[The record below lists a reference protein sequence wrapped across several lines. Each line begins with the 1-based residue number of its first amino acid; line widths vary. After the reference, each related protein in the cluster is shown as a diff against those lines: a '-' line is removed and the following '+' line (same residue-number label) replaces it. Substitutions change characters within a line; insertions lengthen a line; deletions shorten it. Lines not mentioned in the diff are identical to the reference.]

1 MATVAVE
8 RVEDV
13 LREFDRRG
21 TIWAKAGTGVQI
33 LSGRLWRVLEAAG
46 KP

>member
-8 RVEDV
+8 RVENV
-13 LREFDRRG
+13 LREFDRQG
-21 TIWAKAGTGVQI
+21 AFWAKTRTGPQI
-33 LSGRLWRVLEAAG
+33 LSRRLWRVLEAAG

>member
-13 LREFDRRG
+13 RREFDRRDAF
-21 TIWAKAGTGVQI
+21 WAKTRTGPHI
-33 LSGRLWRVLEAAG
+33 LSGRLWRVLEGAV